1 MSKVIRLKMATF
13 LPNVL
18 LKVYLVGGCGEG
30 EGLLEGVPHVEAQ
43 LQVLLHVLQRLVG
56 REPAVYDGPAWGG
69 QTVLLMFIMICF
81 KRIQVRVY
89 YR

>member
-1 MSKVIRLKMATF
+1 MRNYTEMATF
-13 LPNVL
+13 LQNVK

-43 LQVLLHVLQRLVG
+43 LEILLHVLQRLVG

-69 QTVLLMFIMICF
+69 QTVLLKFIMICF